1 MSNLIFTNNVSY
13 YDELS
18 IDQLTRIYDQDKEY
32 HYMVKITTKRGTS
45 TADAENL
52 KNWAGETFKQIQKE
66 RLVVAGVNTDL
77 VQKRGTSSIKAK
89 DIPDVPQPSL
99 KGQKLTTQRGTS
111 TVTL

>member
-18 IDQLTRIYDQDKEY
+18 IDQLTRIYDQDKKYY
-32 HYMVKITTKRGTS
+32 HMVKITTKRGTS
-45 TADAENL
+45 TANAENV

-66 RLVVAGVNTDL
+66 RLTSAGPDTDL
-77 VQKRGTSSIKAK
+77 VQKRGTSIIKVK
-89 DIPDVPQPSL
+89 EIPDVPQPSM
-99 KGQKLTTQRGTS
+99 KGQKITTQRGTS